1 MKLHSLQKTVL
12 RLQLELEL
20 MQECEK
26 RKARIMNE
34 IAEEDRK
41 LLSNK
46 TKLMAYLFESKSH
59 MEMRL
64 AKLDLI
70 QAKIEFWYYQTF
82 FKLKNLSEI

>member
-1 MKLHSLQKTVL
+1 MKLHSLQKTVS

-20 MQECEK
+20 MQLCEK
-26 RKARIMNE
+26 RKAIIQNE
-34 IAEEDRK
+34 IAIEDKK

-46 TKLMAYLFESKSH
+46 TKLMAYLFESKSS
-59 MEMRL
+59 MEKRI